1 MQPLQ
6 ERVREGGT
14 RGHAYRGGQLAGSQ
28 PGEHKVALRADLG
41 AQLVRGRLGVTVGA
55 QDHDRHSGQRPLDR
69 GKQPPGARVRPL
81 QVVHH
86 QQERAR
92 RRRLPDARHDRLEQ
106 QEPGQPGIGLAGYR
120 AQRLADAELAE
131 QLAPHPE
138 RRRAVIFR
146 AAHPRAAE
154 PVLGQPGRARARQP
168 GLADAR
174 LAADQPYPAPPLRR
188 RAHRRAVQLA
198 QLRDPSGQ
206 HGPDLARPTRRFQSR
221 FRRADVRI
229 ADHQG
234 KATSNAPR
242 DQPDGQRFLM
252 TILRYTR
259 LPAPSST
266 ATPPST
272 TSGMSWKPAVPPPP
286 VAGAPT
292 GNGLGDGLGDGDAD
306 TDGVAEG
313 VADGVAEGVALA
325 LSLGEAV
332 AVPLALGVGVAVPPG
347 ENEDPAEGG
356 VDPVQAETVAE
367 ASMVMVPQPRMVSP
381 LRSPV
386 TALAPRTIMDP
397 PQRQAPES
405 AGGRTA
411 EPIRRHTQA
420 MT

>member
-1 MQPLQ
+1 
-6 ERVREGGT
+6 
-14 RGHAYRGGQLAGSQ
+14 
-28 PGEHKVALRADLG
+28 
-41 AQLVRGRLGVTVGA
+41 
-55 QDHDRHSGQRPLDR
+55 
-69 GKQPPGARVRPL
+69 
-81 QVVHH
+81 
-86 QQERAR
+86 
-92 RRRLPDARHDRLEQ
+92 
-106 QEPGQPGIGLAGYR
+106 
-120 AQRLADAELAE
+120 
-131 QLAPHPE
+131 
-138 RRRAVIFR
+138 
-146 AAHPRAAE
+146 
-154 PVLGQPGRARARQP
+154 
-168 GLADAR
+168 
-174 LAADQPYPAPPLRR
+174 
-188 RAHRRAVQLA
+188 
-198 QLRDPSGQ
+198 
-206 HGPDLARPTRRFQSR
+206 
-221 FRRADVRI
+221 
-229 ADHQG
+229 
-234 KATSNAPR
+234 
-242 DQPDGQRFLM
+242 
-252 TILRYTR
+252 
-259 LPAPSST
+259 
-266 ATPPST
+266 
-272 TSGMSWKPAVPPPP
+272 MSWKPAVPPPP

-332 AVPLALGVGVAVPPG
+332 AVSLALGVGVAVPPG